1 MSDHFQHSTNL
12 ESFMKRTVTYCT
24 LFFLLSSGYVTE
36 LEASSRAVFD
46 GGKSYFGQNLIQQP
60 DTVSR
65 DSIIY
70 YSSDPTK
77 PYLGVDTV
85 NIHAAKKRAF
95 LSLQQMMKGTNA
107 GVYVQEPSGEPGTVK
122 QNMLIRGLSRPIIG
136 IEDVNKSKPLIVMNG
151 IPLIDEQTL
160 SYAIQNYSLQPIG
173 AATNIN
179 SIFNLDNIESIHVLK
194 DYSTTAIFGPRAANG
209 VIYITTKNAKAG
221 QRKISV
227 NSHYGYATPSSVTTI
242 NAEFEKKFRKPF
254 YTKYANEDQLAAYP
268 AYLSDSSNVN
278 FYGPSN
284 WTDLYYKAK
293 PLYDINGSLEGG
305 SERANFRF
313 FGNYAGDAGAADETN
328 VNRYQAAFYLN
339 MLPIKWLTISSMIQG
354 TRLNRDRNRSITERL
369 GETAYIPDLSTP
381 LSPNKDM
388 YGLYLSEY
396 KKSLDENNITSLL
409 GSFAL
414 NFAIL
419 KDLNFSPKLY
429 LDYNENVRN
438 VFWPSTLMSGN
449 NYVSNYYGYNER
461 MVFDNTL
468 NYKYIIDTKSNV
480 LVEAGFNYQSDKQKY
495 NFIQGYKGPNDFIK
509 VNVVEGDSQKSNYLK
524 SVGFIPYYYQDRMD
538 FRLASAYLRGT
549 YTIDRTLKLAALIRR
564 DGSSAVQSD
573 NRWFT
578 SFAFNGEYDFNSLLK
593 IDRIAGLKL
602 FASWGRLGNLPST
615 DIEAAGPQYGTELGW
630 SSNKNV
636 ISYNGIGTI
645 TRPYQSGWIG
655 YDIPWSYTDMFNA
668 GVDFNLKDDKITS
681 RLEFYNKDNK
691 DVVFTVP
698 TVAESGYQYE
708 RLSGMEVNNKGID
721 FTLNFN
727 FPAAPDRL
735 SWNSSFNI
743 AYNTNQLKALPRGL
757 QEIEIGNRK
766 LAVGSRIDQF
776 WVLKNQGIYDNDL
789 DVPVSTDHKI
799 LTYKGTVM
807 KSGDP
812 RWEDTNGDFDINNKD
827 RVLMGN
833 YIPKFTGGFYNRFG
847 WKKFDLSF
855 LLYFNLKKD
864 VINAQAARYFD
875 FANQD
880 EAHSLSSVRDITY
893 WEKNFDEEAYP
904 LYNPWSPVSPYQ
916 AEQDMFLED
925 ASFVKLRNLTFGY
938 DFTSMVKKSST
949 RFSKLYLYLSGSNLL
964 TLTKYSGRDPELI
977 NFFGYDTG
985 EGLRLPRTMV
995 LGIKLDF

>member
-1 MSDHFQHSTNL
+1 
-12 ESFMKRTVTYCT
+12 MKKTVSYCT
-24 LFFLLSSGYVTE
+24 LFFLLSSGYLTE
-36 LEASSRAVFD
+36 LKAAPYSTWNK
-46 GGKSYFGQNLIQQP
+46 GKVYFGQQPRQQV
-60 DTVSR
+60 DTLSK
-65 DSIIY
+65 DSVIY

-85 NIHAAKKRAF
+85 NIASANKRAY
-95 LSLQQMMKGTNA
+95 LTLQQLLKAGNA
-107 GVYVQEPSGEPGTVK
+107 GVYVQEPSGEPGTIK
-122 QNMLIRGLSRPIIG
+122 QNVLIRGLSRPIIS

-151 IPLIDEQTL
+151 IPLIDDQTL

-173 AATNIN
+173 AATNVN
-179 SIFNLDNIESIHVLK
+179 SIFNADNIESIHILK
-194 DYSTTAIFGPRAANG
+194 DYSTAAIFGPRAANG

-227 NSHYGYATPSSVTTI
+227 NSYYGYATPSNVTTI
-242 NAEFEKKFRKPF
+242 NAEFEKKFRSPF
-254 YTKYANEDQLAAYP
+254 YARYANEKQLAAYP

-293 PLYDINGSLEGG
+293 PIYDINGSLEGG

-313 FGNYAGDAGAADETN
+313 FGNYAGDAGAADETSI
-328 VNRYQAAFYLN
+328 NRYQAAFYLN

-381 LSPNKDM
+381 LAPNKD
-388 YGLYLSEY
+388 LYRVYLDEY
-396 KKSLDENNITSLL
+396 QKSRDENNITSLL
-409 GSFAL
+409 GSFSL

-419 KDLNFSPKLY
+419 KNLNFAPKLY

-461 MVFDNTL
+461 MAFDNTL
-468 NYKYIIDTKSNV
+468 NYKYMINDKSKV
-480 LVEAGFNYQSDKQKY
+480 FVEAGFNYQSDKQKY

-509 VNVVEGDSQKSNYLK
+509 VNVVEGDSQKESYLK
-524 SVGFIPYYYQDRMD
+524 AIGFIPYYFRDRID
-538 FRLASAYLRGT
+538 FKLASAYFRGT
-549 YTIDRTLKLAALIRR
+549 YTLDKTLKLGALVRR
-564 DGSSAVQSD
+564 DGSSAVQA
-573 NRWFT
+573 NHRWFT

-593 IDRIAGLKL
+593 NDSFGGLKL
-602 FASWGRLGNLPST
+602 LASWGRLGNLPTT
-615 DIEAAGPQYGTELGW
+615 DIEAAGPQYVSEVGW
-630 SSNKNV
+630 DTNKTV
-636 ISYNGIGTI
+636 PSFNGIGTI
-645 TRPYQSGWIG
+645 TRPYRSGWIG
-655 YDIPWSYTDMFNA
+655 YDLPWSYTDMFNA
-668 GVDFNLKDDKITS
+668 GIDFALKGDKVTS
-681 RLEFYNKDNK
+681 RIEFYNKDNK
-691 DVVFTVP
+691 DVTFTVP

-708 RLSGMEVNNKGID
+708 HLSGMAINNKGVD
-721 FTLNFN
+721 FTLNLN
-727 FPAAPDRL
+727 FPAPTDGV

-743 AYNTNQLKALPRGL
+743 AYNSNQLKALPRGL
-757 QEIEIGNRK
+757 NEIEIGNRK

-776 WVLKNQGIYDNDL
+776 WVLKNQGIYANDI
-789 DVPVSTDHKI
+789 DVPVNADHKI
-799 LTYKGTVM
+799 LTYNGTEIKG
-807 KSGDP
+807 GDP
-812 RWEDTNGDFDINNKD
+812 RWQDTNGDFDINNKD

-833 YIPKFTGGFYNRFG
+833 YMPKFTGGFYNRFG
-847 WKKFDLSF
+847 WENFDLSF

-864 VINAQAARYFD
+864 ALNAQAARYFD

-880 EAHSLSSVRDITY
+880 EGHTLSSVRDITY
-893 WEKNFDEEAYP
+893 WEKNFDETAYP
-904 LYNPWSPVSPYQ
+904 RYNPWSPVSPYQ
-916 AEQDMFLED
+916 VEQDMFLED

-938 DFTSMVKKSST
+938 DFTSMVKKSGA
-949 RFSKLYLYLSGSNLL
+949 RFSKMYVYLSGSNLL

-985 EGLRLPRTMV
+985 EGLRLPKTFV

>member
-1 MSDHFQHSTNL
+1 
-12 ESFMKRTVTYCT
+12 MKRNVSYCT
-24 LFFLLSSGYVTE
+24 LFFLLSLGCLPE
-36 LEASSRAVFD
+36 LGAATPSISNR
-46 GGKSYFGQNLIQQP
+46 GTGSLRLQFGLKA
-60 DTVSR
+60 DTVSK

-85 NIHAAKKRAF
+85 NIAAAKKRPY
-95 LSLQQMMKGTNA
+95 LTMQQMLKGTSA
-107 GVYVQEPSGEPGTVK
+107 GVYIQESSGEPGTIK
-122 QNMLIRGLSRPIIG
+122 QNVLVRGLARPIVDIA
-136 IEDVNKSKPLIVMNG
+136 DVNKSKPLIVMNG
-151 IPLIDEQTL
+151 IPLIDDQTL
-160 SYAIQNYSLQPIG
+160 SYAIQNYNLQPIG

-179 SIFNLDNIESIHVLK
+179 SIFNLDNIESINVLK
-194 DYSTTAIFGPRAANG
+194 DYSTAAIFGPRAANG

-227 NSHYGYATPSSVTTI
+227 NSHYGYATPSNVTTI
-242 NAEFEKKFRKPF
+242 NAEFEKKFRTPF
-254 YTKYANEDQLAAYP
+254 YAKYANESQMAAYP

-293 PLYDINGSLEGG
+293 PIYDINGSLEGG

-313 FGNYAGDAGAADETN
+313 FGNYAGDAGAADETSL
-328 VNRYQAAFYLN
+328 NRYQAAFYLN
-339 MLPIKWLTISSMIQG
+339 MLPIRWLTISSMIQG

-381 LSPNKDM
+381 LSPNKDL
-388 YGLYLSEY
+388 YGLYVDEY
-396 KKSLDENNITSLL
+396 EKSLDENNITSLL

-419 KDLNFSPKLY
+419 KNLNFAPKLY

-461 MVFDNTL
+461 MAFDNTL
-468 NYKYIIDTKSNV
+468 NYRYTINDKSN
-480 LVEAGFNYQSDKQKY
+480 LFVEAGFSYQSDKQKY

-538 FRLASAYLRGT
+538 FRLASAYFRGT
-549 YTIDRTLKLAALIRR
+549 YTIDRALKIGALIRR
-564 DGSSAVQSD
+564 DGSSAVQKD
-573 NRWFT
+573 HRWFT
-578 SFAFNGEYDFNSLLK
+578 SFTFNGEYDFNSLIKSDDIGGLK
-593 IDRIAGLKL
+593 IL
-602 FASWGRLGNLPST
+602 ASWGRLGNLPST

-630 SSNKNV
+630 GSNKNV

-645 TRPYQSGWIG
+645 SRPYQSGWVG
-655 YDIPWSYTDMFNA
+655 YDLPWAYTDMFNA
-668 GVDFNLKDDKITS
+668 GIDFALKGDKITS
-681 RLEFYNKDNK
+681 RIEFYNKDNK

-708 RLSGMEVNNKGID
+708 RLSGMAINNKGVD

-727 FPAAPDRL
+727 FPAAIDRL
-735 SWNSSFNI
+735 SWNSSVNI
-743 AYNTNQLKALPRGL
+743 AFNTNQLKALPRGL

-766 LAVGSRIDQF
+766 LAVGNRIDQF
-776 WVLKNQGIYDNDL
+776 WVLKNQGIYENDL
-789 DVPVSTDHKI
+789 DVPVNADHKI
-799 LTYKGTVM
+799 LTYNGTTMKG
-807 KSGDP
+807 GDP
-812 RWEDTNGDFDINNKD
+812 RWEDTNGDFDINDKD

-847 WKKFDLSF
+847 WNNFDLSF

-864 VINAQAARYFD
+864 ALNAQTARYFD

-880 EAHSLSSVRDITY
+880 EGHSLSSVRDITY
-893 WEKNFDEEAYP
+893 WEKNFDEKAYP

-938 DFTSMVKKSST
+938 DFTSMVKKSNA
-949 RFSKLYLYLSGSNLL
+949 RFSKFYLYLSGSNLL

-985 EGLRLPRTMV
+985 EGLRLPKTIV

>member
-1 MSDHFQHSTNL
+1 
-12 ESFMKRTVTYCT
+12 MKRNVTYCT
-24 LFFLLSSGYVTE
+24 LFFLLSSCSLTK
-36 LEASSRAVFD
+36 LKAASNAVF
-46 GGKSYFGQNLIQQP
+46 GVPPGYPEEKVQQQA
-60 DTVSR
+60 DTASK

-85 NIHAAKKRAF
+85 DIVRANTRPY
-95 LSLQQMMKGTNA
+95 LTLQQMLKGTNA
-107 GVYVQEPSGEPGTVK
+107 GVYVQESSGEPGTVQ
-122 QNMLIRGLSRPIIG
+122 QNLLIRGLSRPMLTAA
-136 IEDVNKSKPLIVMNG
+136 DVNKNKPLIVLNG
-151 IPLIDEQTL
+151 IPLIDNSAL
-160 SYAIQNYSLQPIG
+160 AYAIQNYTLQPLG
-173 AATNIN
+173 AATNIS
-179 SIFNLDNIESIHVLK
+179 SIFNMDNIESIHILK
-194 DYSTTAIFGPRAANG
+194 DYGTAAIFGPRAVNG

-221 QRKISV
+221 QRKISI
-227 NSHYGYATPSSVTTI
+227 NSQYGYATPSNVSTI
-242 NAEFEKKFRKPF
+242 NAEFEKKFRAPF
-254 YTKYANEDQLAAYP
+254 YNKYANQNQLAAYP
-268 AYLSDSSNVN
+268 SYLSDSSNVN

-293 PLYDINGSLEGG
+293 PIYDINGSLEGG

-313 FGNYAGDAGAADETN
+313 FGNYAGDAGAADETSL
-328 VNRYQAAFYLN
+328 NRYQAAFYLN
-339 MLPIKWLTISSMIQG
+339 MQPIRWLTISSMIQG
-354 TRLNRDRNRSITERL
+354 TRLDRDRNRSITERL

-381 LSPNKDM
+381 LAPNKEL
-388 YGLYLSEY
+388 YGLYVNEY

-409 GSFAL
+409 GSFSL

-419 KDLNFSPKLY
+419 KNLNFAPKLY

-461 MVFDNTL
+461 LVFDNVL
-468 NYKYIIDTKSNV
+468 NYRYTIHEKSDV

-509 VNVVEGDSQKSNYLK
+509 VNVVEGDSQKAEYLK
-524 SVGFIPYYYQDRMD
+524 SVGFIPYYYQDRID
-538 FRLASAYLRGT
+538 FRLASLYARGT
-549 YTIDRTLKLAALIRR
+549 YTMGNGAKFAALIRR
-564 DGSSAVQSD
+564 DGSSAMQVD
-573 NRWFT
+573 HRWFT
-578 SFAFNGEYDFNSLLK
+578 SFALNGEFDMNSLLK
-593 IDRIAGLKL
+593 SEKLNGLKL
-602 FASWGRLGNLPST
+602 LASWGCLGNVPYT
-615 DIEAAGPQYGTELGW
+615 DIEAVGPHYSSELGW
-630 SSNKNV
+630 ETNKNV

-645 TRPYQSGWIG
+645 SRPYQSGWVG
-655 YDIPWSYTDMFNA
+655 YDLPWSYTDMFNA
-668 GVDFNLKDDKITS
+668 GVDVALKDDKISS
-681 RLEFYNKDNK
+681 RIEFYNKDNK

-708 RLSGMEVNNKGID
+708 RLSGMVINNKGID

-727 FPAAPDRL
+727 FPNSPDRL

-757 QEIEIGNRK
+757 QAVEIGNKK
-766 LAVGSRIDQF
+766 LAVGNRIDQF
-776 WVLKNQGIYDNDL
+776 WLLKNQGIYENDL
-789 DVPVSTDHKI
+789 DVPVSADHKI
-799 LTYKGTVM
+799 LTYNGTPMKG
-807 KSGDP
+807 GDP
-812 RWEDTNGDFDINNKD
+812 RWLDMDGDFDINNKD

-833 YIPKFTGGFYNRFG
+833 YIPKYTGGFYNRLG
-847 WKKFDLSF
+847 WKNFDISF

-864 VINAQAARYFD
+864 AINAQAARYFD

-880 EAHSLSSVRDITY
+880 EAHTLSAVRDITY
-893 WEKNFDEEAYP
+893 WEKNVDEKAYP

-938 DFTSMVKKSST
+938 DLTSIMKKSQKH
-949 RFSKLYLYLSGSNLL
+949 FSKMYLYLSGSNLL

-977 NFFGYDTG
+977 NFYGYDTG
-985 EGLRLPRTMV
+985 EGLRLPKTMV

>member
-1 MSDHFQHSTNL
+1 
-12 ESFMKRTVTYCT
+12 MKRNVSYCT
-24 LFFLLSSGYVTE
+24 LFFLLSLGCLPE
-36 LEASSRAVFD
+36 LEAATPSISSR
-46 GGKSYFGQNLIQQP
+46 GIGSFGLQLGLKA
-60 DTVSR
+60 DTVSK

-85 NIHAAKKRAF
+85 NITAAKKRPY
-95 LSLQQMMKGTNA
+95 LTMQQMLKGTSA
-107 GVYVQEPSGEPGTVK
+107 GVYIQESSGEPGTIK
-122 QNMLIRGLSRPIIG
+122 QNVLVRGLARPIVDIA
-136 IEDVNKSKPLIVMNG
+136 DVNKSKPLIVMNG
-151 IPLIDEQTL
+151 IPLIDDQTL
-160 SYAIQNYSLQPIG
+160 SYAIQNYNLQPIG

-179 SIFNLDNIESIHVLK
+179 SIFNLDNIESINVLK
-194 DYSTTAIFGPRAANG
+194 DYSTAAIFGPRAANG

-221 QRKISV
+221 QRKISF
-227 NSHYGYATPSSVTTI
+227 NSHYGYATPSNVTTI
-242 NAEFEKKFRKPF
+242 NAEFEKKFRTPF
-254 YTKYANEDQLAAYP
+254 YAKYANESQMAAYP

-293 PLYDINGSLEGG
+293 PIYDINGSLEGG

-313 FGNYAGDAGAADETN
+313 FGNYAGDAGAADETSL
-328 VNRYQAAFYLN
+328 NRYQAAFYLN
-339 MLPIKWLTISSMIQG
+339 MLPIRWLTISSMIQG

-381 LSPNKDM
+381 LSPNKDL
-388 YGLYLSEY
+388 YGLYVDEY

-419 KDLNFSPKLY
+419 KNLNFAPKLY

-461 MVFDNTL
+461 MAFDNTL
-468 NYKYIIDTKSNV
+468 NYRYTINDKSN
-480 LVEAGFNYQSDKQKY
+480 LFVEAGFSYQSDKQKY

-538 FRLASAYLRGT
+538 FRLASAYFRGT
-549 YTIDRTLKLAALIRR
+549 YTIDRALKIGALIRR
-564 DGSSAVQSD
+564 DGSSAVQKD
-573 NRWFT
+573 HRWFT
-578 SFAFNGEYDFNSLLK
+578 SFTFNGEYDFNSLIKSDDIGGLK
-593 IDRIAGLKL
+593 IL
-602 FASWGRLGNLPST
+602 ASWGRLGNLPST

-630 SSNKNV
+630 GSNKNV

-645 TRPYQSGWIG
+645 SRPYQSGWVG
-655 YDIPWSYTDMFNA
+655 YDLPWAYTDMFNA
-668 GVDFNLKDDKITS
+668 GIDFALKGDKITS
-681 RLEFYNKDNK
+681 RIEFYNKDNK

-708 RLSGMEVNNKGID
+708 RLSGMAINNKGVD

-727 FPAAPDRL
+727 FPAAIDRL

-743 AYNTNQLKALPRGL
+743 AFNTNQLKALPRGL

-766 LAVGSRIDQF
+766 LAVGNRIDQF
-776 WVLKNQGIYDNDL
+776 WVLKNQGIYENDL
-789 DVPVSTDHKI
+789 DVPVNADHKI
-799 LTYKGTVM
+799 LTYNGTTMKG
-807 KSGDP
+807 GDP
-812 RWEDTNGDFDINNKD
+812 RWEDTNGDFDINDKD

-847 WKKFDLSF
+847 WNNFDLSF

-864 VINAQAARYFD
+864 ALNAQTARYFD

-880 EAHSLSSVRDITY
+880 EGHSLSSVRDITY
-893 WEKNFDEEAYP
+893 WEKNFDEKAYP

-938 DFTSMVKKSST
+938 DFTSMVKKSNA
-949 RFSKLYLYLSGSNLL
+949 RFSKFYLYLSGSNLL

-985 EGLRLPRTMV
+985 EGLRLPKTIV

>member
-1 MSDHFQHSTNL
+1 
-12 ESFMKRTVTYCT
+12 MKRNVSYCT
-24 LFFLLSSGYVTE
+24 LFFLLSLGCLPE
-36 LEASSRAVFD
+36 LEAAPPSISNR
-46 GGKSYFGQNLIQQP
+46 GTGSLRLQFGLKA
-60 DTVSR
+60 DTVSK

-85 NIHAAKKRAF
+85 NIAAAKKRPY
-95 LSLQQMMKGTNA
+95 LTMQQMLKGTSA
-107 GVYVQEPSGEPGTVK
+107 GVYIQESSGEPGTIK
-122 QNMLIRGLSRPIIG
+122 QNVLVRGLARPIVDIA
-136 IEDVNKSKPLIVMNG
+136 DVNKSKPLIVMNG
-151 IPLIDEQTL
+151 IPLIDDQTL
-160 SYAIQNYSLQPIG
+160 SYAIQNYNLQPIG

-179 SIFNLDNIESIHVLK
+179 SIFNLDNIESINVLK
-194 DYSTTAIFGPRAANG
+194 DYSTAAIFGPRAANG

-227 NSHYGYATPSSVTTI
+227 NSHYGYATPSNVTTI
-242 NAEFEKKFRKPF
+242 NAEFEKKFRTPF
-254 YTKYANEDQLAAYP
+254 YAKYANESQMAAYP

-293 PLYDINGSLEGG
+293 PIYDINGSLEGG

-313 FGNYAGDAGAADETN
+313 FGNYAGDAGAADETSL
-328 VNRYQAAFYLN
+328 NRYQAAFYLN
-339 MLPIKWLTISSMIQG
+339 MLPIRWLTISSMIQG

-381 LSPNKDM
+381 LSPNKDL
-388 YGLYLSEY
+388 YGLYVDEY
-396 KKSLDENNITSLL
+396 EKSLDENNITSLL

-419 KDLNFSPKLY
+419 KNLNFAPKLY

-461 MVFDNTL
+461 MAFDNTL
-468 NYKYIIDTKSNV
+468 NYRYTINDKSN
-480 LVEAGFNYQSDKQKY
+480 LFVEAGFSYQSDKQKY

-538 FRLASAYLRGT
+538 FRLASAYFRGT
-549 YTIDRTLKLAALIRR
+549 YTIDRALKIGALIRR
-564 DGSSAVQSD
+564 DGSSAVQKD
-573 NRWFT
+573 HRWFT
-578 SFAFNGEYDFNSLLK
+578 SFTFNGEYDFNSLIKSDDIGGLK
-593 IDRIAGLKL
+593 IL
-602 FASWGRLGNLPST
+602 ASWGRLGNLPST

-630 SSNKNV
+630 GSNKNV

-645 TRPYQSGWIG
+645 SRPYQSGWVG
-655 YDIPWSYTDMFNA
+655 YDLPWAYTDMFNA
-668 GVDFNLKDDKITS
+668 GIDFALKGDKITS
-681 RLEFYNKDNK
+681 RIEFYNKDNK

-708 RLSGMEVNNKGID
+708 RLSGMAINNKGVD

-727 FPAAPDRL
+727 FPAAIDRL

-743 AYNTNQLKALPRGL
+743 AFNTNQLKALPRGL

-766 LAVGSRIDQF
+766 LAVGNRIDQF
-776 WVLKNQGIYDNDL
+776 WVLKNQGIYENDL
-789 DVPVSTDHKI
+789 DVPVNADHKI
-799 LTYKGTVM
+799 LTYNDTTMKG
-807 KSGDP
+807 GDP
-812 RWEDTNGDFDINNKD
+812 RWEDTNGDFDINDKD

-847 WKKFDLSF
+847 WNNFDLSF

-864 VINAQAARYFD
+864 ALNAQTARYFD

-880 EAHSLSSVRDITY
+880 EGHSLSSVRDITY
-893 WEKNFDEEAYP
+893 WEKNFDEKAYP

-938 DFTSMVKKSST
+938 DFTSMVKKSNA
-949 RFSKLYLYLSGSNLL
+949 RFSKFYLYLSGSNLL

-985 EGLRLPRTMV
+985 EGLRLPKTIV

>member
-1 MSDHFQHSTNL
+1 
-12 ESFMKRTVTYCT
+12 MKRTVTYCT
-24 LFFLLSSGYVTE
+24 LFFLLSSGYLTE
-36 LEASSRAVFD
+36 LKAVPYSSP
-46 GGKSYFGQNLIQQP
+46 GGVDRSLFTKLKNQS

-65 DSIIY
+65 DSVVF

-85 NIHAAKKRAF
+85 NISGAKKRPY
-95 LSLQQMMKGTNA
+95 LTLQQMLKGTNA
-107 GVYVQEPSGEPGTVK
+107 GVYVQEPSGEPGTIK
-122 QNMLIRGLSRPIIG
+122 QNVLIRGLSRPIIT
-136 IEDVNKSKPLIVMNG
+136 IEDVNKSKPLIVING
-151 IPLIDEQTL
+151 IPLIDDQTL

-179 SIFNLDNIESIHVLK
+179 SIFNMDNIESINILK
-194 DYSTTAIFGPRAANG
+194 DYGTAGIFGPRASNG

-242 NAEFEKKFRKPF
+242 NAAFEKQFRSPF
-254 YTKYANEDQLAAYP
+254 YAKYATESQLASYP

-284 WTDLYYKAK
+284 WTDIYYKAK
-293 PLYDINGSLEGG
+293 PIYDINGSLEGG
-305 SERANFRF
+305 SQRANFRF

-328 VNRYQAAFYLN
+328 LNRYQAAFYLN
-339 MLPIKWLTISSMIQG
+339 MLPIRWLTISSMIQG
-354 TRLNRDRNRSITERL
+354 TRMNRDRNRSITERL

-381 LSPNKDM
+381 LAPNKDL
-388 YGLYLSEY
+388 YGLYVDEY
-396 KKSLDENNITSLL
+396 KKSLDDNNITSLL

-419 KDLNFSPKLY
+419 KNLNFAPKLY

-468 NYKYIIDTKSNV
+468 NYKYTLDDKSDV
-480 LVEAGFNYQSDKQKY
+480 LIEAGFNYQSDKQKY

-524 SVGFIPYYYQDRMD
+524 SVGFIPYYYQDRID
-538 FRLASAYLRGT
+538 FKLASAYLRGT
-549 YTIDRTLKLAALIRR
+549 YTLNNVLKLGALVRR

-573 NRWFT
+573 HQWFT
-578 SFAFNGEYDFNSLLK
+578 SYTFNGEYDFNSLLK
-593 IDRIAGLKL
+593 SELLGGFKL
-602 FASWGRLGNLPST
+602 LASWGRLGNLPST
-615 DIEAAGPQYGTELGW
+615 DIESAGPQYGAELGW
-630 SSNKNV
+630 NSNKNV

-655 YDIPWSYTDMFNA
+655 YNLPWSYTDMFNA
-668 GVDFNLKDDKITS
+668 GIDFALKGDRVTS
-681 RLEFYNKDNK
+681 RIEFYNKDNQ
-691 DVVFTVP
+691 DVSFTVP
-698 TVAESGYQYE
+698 TVAESGYQFE
-708 RLSGMEVNNKGID
+708 RLNGMAINNKGID
-721 FTLNFN
+721 FTINFN
-727 FPAAPDRL
+727 FPASPKRL
-735 SWNSSFNI
+735 SWNSSFNLS
-743 AYNTNQLKALPRGL
+743 YNTNELKALPNGL
-757 QEIEIGNRK
+757 RDIEIGNRK
-766 LAVGSRIDQF
+766 LAIGNRIDQF
-776 WVLKNQGIYDNDL
+776 WVLKNQGIYENDL
-789 DVPVSTDHKI
+789 DVPVNADHKI
-799 LTYKGTVM
+799 LTYNGTVL
-807 KSGDP
+807 KGGDP
-812 RWEDTNGDFDINNKD
+812 RWLDSNGDFDINNND

-833 YIPKFTGGFYNRFG
+833 YIPKFTGGFYNRFA
-847 WKKFDLSF
+847 WNNFDLSF

-864 VINAQAARYFD
+864 ALNAQAARYFD

-880 EAHSLSSVRDITY
+880 EGHTLNSVRDITY
-893 WEKNFDEEAYP
+893 WEKNFDETAYP

-925 ASFVKLRNLTFGY
+925 ASFAKLRNLTFGY
-938 DFTSMVKKSST
+938 DFTSLIKRHNE
-949 RFSKLYLYLSGSNLL
+949 RFSKMYLYLSGSNLL
-964 TLTKYSGRDPELI
+964 TLTKYSGRDPELV
-977 NFFGYDTG
+977 NFYGYDTG
-985 EGLRLPRTMV
+985 EGLRLPKTIV